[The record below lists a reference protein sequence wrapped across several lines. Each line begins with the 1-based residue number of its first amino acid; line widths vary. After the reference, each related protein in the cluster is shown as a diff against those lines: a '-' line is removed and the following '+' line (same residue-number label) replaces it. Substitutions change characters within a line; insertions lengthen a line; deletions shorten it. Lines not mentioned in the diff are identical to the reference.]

1 MDLLTRFYLWPTLA
15 MTLMACIFGSY
26 STALAQSNGYN
37 GYKLSIND
45 NLNIP
50 GFTITNTS
58 TKGSLIESVTIGIG
72 DTSYNW
78 HLDDSNVLEEPSA
91 GTVTIT
97 GNGRTDNA
105 TINFTNFH
113 QGKKARFALD
123 VDLDTGNSSADYRQ
137 VIFGNDNVAPPIP
150 ASEVHITFSDGQSES
165 FTLTE
170 DGSGDFNPRTYSPKF

>member
-72 DTSYNW
+72 DTSTTGISMTVMFWRNR
-78 HLDDSNVLEEPSA
+78 VLEP
-91 GTVTIT
+91 
-97 GNGRTDNA
+97 
-105 TINFTNFH
+105 
-113 QGKKARFALD
+113 
-123 VDLDTGNSSADYRQ
+123 
-137 VIFGNDNVAPPIP
+137 
-150 ASEVHITFSDGQSES
+150 
-165 FTLTE
+165 
-170 DGSGDFNPRTYSPKF
+170 